1 MHRFSIFIKE
11 NKFYWN
17 TNNIIYTIGF
27 TFLGMGLFKE
37 EFLQLERNIFDTI
50 IAAIGIGSFGIGVVL
65 KFYNFNKIEQLE
77 GRLEGFLI
85 FEMDKLIIG
94 SEIFTFEKIRNIEIS
109 NEDYRGKMVN
119 YSKGNFG
126 PALSNGTDNKLKLK
140 LYTGEVKF
148 YDFELYES
156 NDFQKIKNELIN
168 YYLSGKIEFENLAN
182 VLGDK
187 KQHEIEELKYDIEK
201 FATSKEPS

>member
-1 MHRFSIFIKE
+1 M
-11 NKFYWN
+11 
-17 TNNIIYTIGF
+17 
-27 TFLGMGLFKE
+27 
-37 EFLQLERNIFDTI
+37 
-50 IAAIGIGSFGIGVVL
+50 
-65 KFYNFNKIEQLE
+65 
-77 GRLEGFLI
+77 
-85 FEMDKLIIG
+85 
-94 SEIFTFEKIRNIEIS
+94 
-109 NEDYRGKMVN
+109 
-119 YSKGNFG
+119 
-126 PALSNGTDNKLKLK
+126 
-140 LYTGEVKF
+140 KF